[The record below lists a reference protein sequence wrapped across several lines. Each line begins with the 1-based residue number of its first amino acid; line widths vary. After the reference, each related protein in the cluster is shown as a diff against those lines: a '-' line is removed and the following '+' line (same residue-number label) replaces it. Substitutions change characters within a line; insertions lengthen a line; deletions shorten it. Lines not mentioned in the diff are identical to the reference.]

1 MIQHK
6 DLYLRMSK
14 ISERYAKLKIIFDN
28 FCQLA
33 TDELTKVNCT
43 VKGVAFFPKLERNYF
58 DVSFVGETVRF
69 SFSIAENELPSLQGV
84 VKCNPIGKDEKPMAM
99 TIGEFSFNHHADTAF
114 KTSDGDPL
122 GINYEWGA
130 GYVVLHFLSDALSK
144 RAETVNAAN
153 RR

>member
-33 TDELTKVNCT
+33 TDQLTQVNCT
-43 VKGVAFFPKLERNYF
+43 VKGVAFFPRLERNYF
-58 DVSFVGETVRF
+58 DVSFAGETVRF
-69 SFSIAENELPSLQGV
+69 SFSIVENEFPSLQGV
-84 VKCNPIGKDEKPMAM
+84 VKCNAIGKDEKPMDM
-99 TIGEFSFNHHADTAF
+99 MIGEFSFNHHADTAF

-130 GYVVLHFLSDALSK
+130 GYVVLHFLNEALNKMTKPLNS
-144 RAETVNAAN
+144 TNC
-153 RR
+153 